1 MKPARRCIRVV
12 SDVDPNMI
20 RKWIA
25 CHRGILVTVGNP
37 IAKAKGAGGLGVE
50 KMKMME
56 TDIFFDETYLIK
68 DPVYDTKD
76 KYITFYEDDDTI
88 PTGYCFKIN
97 KIDAVASVT
106 DDKSSEVSIKRIFSM
121 LCIFL
126 INDEEEENK

>member
-37 IAKAKGAGGLGVE
+37 IAKAKSGVGLGIE
-50 KMKMME
+50 KMKMLE

-68 DPVYDTKD
+68 DPIYDTKD
-76 KYITFYEDDDTI
+76 KYIAFYEDDETI
-88 PTGYCFKIN
+88 PEGYCFKIN
-97 KIDAVASVT
+97 KINTVASAI
-106 DDKSSEVSIKRIFSM
+106 DDKSFKASFEKVFTM

-126 INDEEEENK
+126 INDEEEEK